1 MGERPAGYHLVNIL
15 LHAANVAWLFYL
27 LRRYRVAVGLASL
40 AAALFAVHPVHTE
53 AVANIVGR
61 AELLG
66 MFFGG
71 LMWWAW
77 LQGREGASKVGLAGG
92 VCHGLSGGR
101 AFQGKHDRA
110 SGGTVR
116 R

>member
-77 LQGREGASKVGLAGG
+77 LQGREGASKDGAGG
-92 VCHGLSGGR
+92 WCLPR
-101 AFQGKHDRA
+101 PIWRPCFPRK
-110 SGGTVR
+110 T
-116 R
+116 